1 MRVIATAGHVD
12 HGKSTLVRALT
23 GTDPDR
29 WAEEHQRGLT
39 IDLGFV
45 WTTLP
50 SGEDV
55 AFVDVPGHQRFIANT
70 LAGIGPVPAVM
81 LIVSADEGW
90 RRQTQEHFEAIR
102 ALGVRHLLVAV
113 TRSDLTDPEPVIA
126 DVRKRLAANG
136 FDDVDIIPVSAI
148 TGSRL
153 DELRVGLDRL
163 IDALPEPDVHGRV
176 RMWIDRVFS
185 IRGAGT
191 VVTGTLGSGTLRV
204 GDAVSVAGRAVSVR
218 RIQSL
223 EQPRDQVA
231 AVARVAVNLRGI
243 ETTDVE
249 RGDLL
254 LGAGEWHRTH
264 VVDVRL
270 GGAAPEDLP
279 GELMAHVG
287 TTAFQVRVRP
297 LGGDAVRL
305 QWHCDLPLLVG
316 DRLVLRDPG
325 RQQVLGGAVVLDLDP
340 PAFTR
345 RGAARRRAEELADHS
360 ATVDAVREV
369 ARRGYMRAAELQALG
384 GEPSDAVRQVGEWL
398 VDPGQWSAWIT
409 ELESAVDSYAAAH
422 PLRPQV
428 PTGVVADAI
437 SLPATEL
444 VRPLASEAGLV
455 VEAGEVSRPGMSADL
470 GGAEAGIAEIERR
483 LADAPFAAPDRA
495 DLSALDLGPK
505 QLAAAVRLGRLIDL
519 GDQILLSPGAPALAM
534 RALAALRQPFTT
546 SQARQA
552 LGTTRRVVIP
562 LLEHLDAKGWT
573 RRIDAGHREVVR

>member
-50 SGEDV
+50 SGEEV

-70 LAGIGPVPAVM
+70 LAGIGPVPAV
-81 LIVSADEGW
+81 LLVVSADEGW
-90 RRQTQEHFEAIR
+90 RRQTQEHFDAIR
-102 ALGVRHLLVAV
+102 ALGVRHLLVVV
-113 TRSDLTDPEPVIA
+113 TRSDLADPEPVIA
-126 DVRKRLAANG
+126 DVRERLAANG
-136 FDDVDIIPVSAI
+136 FPDIEIIPVSAM
-148 TGSRL
+148 TGA
-153 DELRVGLDRL
+153 GLDDLRAGLGRL
-163 IDALPEPDVHGRV
+163 VGSLPEPDVDGRV

-191 VVTGTLGSGTLRV
+191 VVTGTLESGTLRV
-204 GDAVSVAGRAVSVR
+204 GDAVNVAGRTVTVR
-218 RIQSL
+218 GIQSL

-243 ETTDVE
+243 ETTEIE

-264 VVDVRL
+264 AVDVRL
-270 GGAAPEDLP
+270 DGVADSHLP

-305 QWHCDLPLLVG
+305 QWHDDLPLLVG

-325 RQQVLGGAVVLDLDP
+325 KQQVVGGAVVLDLDP

-345 RGAARRRAEELADHS
+345 RGAARRRAAELATYDN
-360 ATVDAVREV
+360 TVDAAREV
-369 ARRGYMRAAELQALG
+369 ARRGYMRSSDLNALG
-384 GEPSDAVRQVGEWL
+384 GEPTDAVRQVGEWL
-398 VDPGQWSAWIT
+398 VDAGQWSIWIT
-409 ELESAVDSYAAAH
+409 ELASTIDSYAAAH
-422 PLRPQV
+422 PLRPQM
-428 PTGVVADAI
+428 PTGAVVDAI
-437 SLPATEL
+437 SLPDNEL
-444 VRPLASEAGLV
+444 VPELARHAGLLV
-455 VEAGEVSRPGMSADL
+455 RDGEVSRPGARADL
-470 GGAEAGIAEIERR
+470 GAAEAGIAEIERR
-483 LADAPFAAPDRA
+483 LGDAPFAAPERD
-495 DLSALDLGPK
+495 DLSALGLGPK

-519 GDQILLSPGAPALAM
+519 GDQILLSPKAPALAM
-534 RALAALRQPFTT
+534 RELAALPQPFTT

-573 RRIDAGHREVVR
+573 RRIDAGHREVAR